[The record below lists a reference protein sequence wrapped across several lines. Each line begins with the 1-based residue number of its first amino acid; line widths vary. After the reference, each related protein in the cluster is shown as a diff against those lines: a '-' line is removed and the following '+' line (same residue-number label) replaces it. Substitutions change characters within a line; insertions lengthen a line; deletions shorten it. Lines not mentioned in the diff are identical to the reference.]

1 MSKNTL
7 SLLSSSFWRTKLDD
21 LWEVDTSTQPK
32 FKAFLL
38 ASIRITVRVIQDFM
52 LGQLT
57 LRAMSLV
64 YTTLLSLVPLLA
76 LSFSMLKAF
85 GIHNQLEPLL
95 LKFLAP
101 LGEKG
106 SELAVQ
112 IVQFVENVASSPIF
126 Q

>member
-1 MSKNTL
+1 M
-7 SLLSSSFWRTKLDD
+7 
-21 LWEVDTSTQPK
+21 Q
-32 FKAFLL
+32 
-38 ASIRITVRVIQDFM
+38 
-52 LGQLT
+52 GQLT

-95 LKFLAP
+95 LNFLAP

-106 SELAVQ
+106 AELATQ
-112 IVQFVENVASSPIF
+112 IVQFVENIGVGVLGSLGLLLLLQIKSPAF
-126 Q
+126 SQE